1 MYILG
6 ELNTSECLI
15 NLYLYM
21 YIYIY
26 IQKGIQAMYICVK

>member
-15 NLYLYM
+15 NTNLYM